1 MASGPVS
8 KAIYWRRR
16 FVVLAGLL
24 AVLALIA
31 YACRP
36 SADEED
42 SIIPAST
49 DSSPGSEDAPHSAG
63 SAEPSIPA
71 SPPDDPDN
79 ADDSPE
85 TDDAGE
91 GDPDTTAVGG
101 STDPDFAAGGSSGGG
116 SSGAQSTAAPC
127 HPENVVVTVHSDRD
141 DYAAGVYPVLTL
153 TLVNTGSTTCRADV
167 GPDTLELRITS
178 GNDRIWSSADCGDAF
193 RAEAVELR
201 RGVPHDVDLT
211 WDRTRSW
218 PDCRDDVVHA
228 RPGTYVAKA
237 YSDYEVAGSQV
248 FRLH

>member
-1 MASGPVS
+1 M
-8 KAIYWRRR
+8 
-16 FVVLAGLL
+16 
-24 AVLALIA
+24 
-31 YACRP
+31 
-36 SADEED
+36 
-42 SIIPAST
+42 
-49 DSSPGSEDAPHSAG
+49 
-63 SAEPSIPA
+63 
-71 SPPDDPDN
+71 
-79 ADDSPE
+79 
-85 TDDAGE
+85 
-91 GDPDTTAVGG
+91 
-101 STDPDFAAGGSSGGG
+101 
-116 SSGAQSTAAPC
+116 
-127 HPENVVVTVHSDRD
+127 HSDRD

-237 YSDYEVAGSQV
+237 YSDYEVARIPSVPPALAPETGVSAGGAA
-248 FRLH
+248 RRSARSPPCPG

>member
-1 MASGPVS
+1 MPT
-8 KAIYWRRR
+8 
-16 FVVLAGLL
+16 
-24 AVLALIA
+24 
-31 YACRP
+31 
-36 SADEED
+36 
-42 SIIPAST
+42 IPLKPTMRGRGTPTPPRQAAAPT
-49 DSSPGSEDAPHSAG
+49 LTSPR
-63 SAEPSIPA
+63 
-71 SPPDDPDN
+71 
-79 ADDSPE
+79 
-85 TDDAGE
+85 
-91 GDPDTTAVGG
+91 
-101 STDPDFAAGGSSGGG
+101 GGSSGGG